1 MTAKRLMLLSL
12 FCSVL
17 GLSVLLL
24 SQTNNESATT
34 SSQQAVKQT
43 VKVLVPTRTIE
54 IGQAYTPNSFRWKEV
69 PQQELENY
77 IDHVTPE
84 DISADHTMSGLA
96 RTKLVKDSILSKADI
111 TEPEGGYSLSL
122 KLQPGYRAISVPVDQ
137 VTSNSG
143 FIEPGDRVDIL
154 LLGSQDGE
162 LLRYGNSSQ
171 GLYVTTIV
179 HDARVLAFNNKQT
192 AESYQ
197 KARESNGFENGIPDD
212 SSVSLEVTPEQ
223 ANQVV
228 LAKQLGKL
236 TLVLRG
242 QNEAQDQ
249 PQHANA
255 VTLKVISPDTTQV
268 LPDVGLVEFR
278 AENKTVNNKT
288 GADNNG

>member
-24 SQTNNESATT
+24 SQTNSESATT
-34 SSQQAVKQT
+34 SSKQAAKQT
-43 VKVLVPTRTIE
+43 VKVLVSTRTIE
-54 IGQAYTPNSFRWKEV
+54 IGQTYTPNSFRWKEV

-249 PQHANA
+249 PQHANE

-278 AENKTVNNKT
+278 AESKTVNNKT

>member
-24 SQTNNESATT
+24 SQTNSESATT
-34 SSQQAVKQT
+34 SSKQAAKQT

-54 IGQAYTPNSFRWKEV
+54 IGQTYTPNSFRWKEV

-77 IDHVTPE
+77 IDYVTPK

-197 KARESNGFENGIPDD
+197 KARESNGFEDGIPDD

>member
-197 KARESNGFENGIPDD
+197 KARESNGFENGIPED

-278 AENKTVNNKT
+278 ADTKTVKTNT

>member
-34 SSQQAVKQT
+34 SSKQAAKQT

-54 IGQAYTPNSFRWKEV
+54 IGQTYTPNSFRWKEV

-77 IDHVTPE
+77 IDYVTPK

-137 VTSNSG
+137 VTSHSG

-212 SSVSLEVTPEQ
+212 SSVSLEVTSEQ

-255 VTLKVISPDTTQV
+255 VTLKVISPNTTQV

>member
-17 GLSVLLL
+17 GISVLLL
-24 SQTNNESATT
+24 SQTNNESTST
-34 SSQQAVKQT
+34 SSKQAVKQT

-179 HDARVLAFNNKQT
+179 HDARVLAFNDKQT

-197 KARESNGFENGIPDD
+197 KARESNQHKKVVPDD

>member
-1 MTAKRLMLLSL
+1 M
-12 FCSVL
+12 
-17 GLSVLLL
+17 
-24 SQTNNESATT
+24 
-34 SSQQAVKQT
+34 
-43 VKVLVPTRTIE
+43 
-54 IGQAYTPNSFRWKEV
+54 
-69 PQQELENY
+69 
-77 IDHVTPE
+77 
-84 DISADHTMSGLA
+84 
-96 RTKLVKDSILSKADI
+96 LVKDSILSKADI

-179 HDARVLAFNNKQT
+179 YDARVLAFNDKQT

-197 KARESNGFENGIPDD
+197 KARESNQHKKVVPDD

>member
-24 SQTNNESATT
+24 SQTNSESATT
-34 SSQQAVKQT
+34 SSKQAAKQT

-54 IGQAYTPNSFRWKEV
+54 VGQTYTPNSFRWKEV

-77 IDHVTPE
+77 IDHVTPD
-84 DISADHTMSGLA
+84 DISAAHTMSGLA

-179 HDARVLAFNNKQT
+179 HDARVLAFNDKQT

-197 KARESNGFENGIPDD
+197 KARESNQHKKVVPDD

>member
-17 GLSVLLL
+17 GISVLLL
-24 SQTNNESATT
+24 SQTNSESATT
-34 SSQQAVKQT
+34 SSKQAAKQT

-54 IGQAYTPNSFRWKEV
+54 IGQTYTPNSFRWKEV

-77 IDHVTPE
+77 IDHVTPD
-84 DISADHTMSGLA
+84 DISAAHTMSGLA

>member
-24 SQTNNESATT
+24 SQTNSESATT
-34 SSQQAVKQT
+34 SSKQAAKQT

-54 IGQAYTPNSFRWKEV
+54 IGQTYTPNSFRWKEV

-84 DISADHTMSGLA
+84 DISAAHTMSGLA
-96 RTKLVKDSILSKADI
+96 RTKLIKDSILSKADI

-197 KARESNGFENGIPDD
+197 KARESNGFENGIPED

>member
-24 SQTNNESATT
+24 SQTNNESAIT
-34 SSQQAVKQT
+34 SSKQAAKQM

-54 IGQAYTPNSFRWKEV
+54 IGQTYTPNSFRWKEV

-84 DISADHTMSGLA
+84 DISTDHTMSGLA

-197 KARESNGFENGIPDD
+197 KARESNGFENGIPED

>member
-24 SQTNNESATT
+24 SQTNSESATT
-34 SSQQAVKQT
+34 SSKQAAKQT

-54 IGQAYTPNSFRWKEV
+54 RGQTYTPNSFRWKEV

-84 DISADHTMSGLA
+84 DISAAHTMSGLA

-197 KARESNGFENGIPDD
+197 KARESNGFEDGIPDD

>member
-24 SQTNNESATT
+24 SQTNSESATT
-34 SSQQAVKQT
+34 SSKQAAKQT

-54 IGQAYTPNSFRWKEV
+54 IGQTYTPNSFRWKEV

-197 KARESNGFENGIPDD
+197 KARESNGFEDGIPDD

>member
-24 SQTNNESATT
+24 SQTNSESATT
-34 SSQQAVKQT
+34 SSKQAAKQT

-54 IGQAYTPNSFRWKEV
+54 IGQTYTPNSFRWKEV

-77 IDHVTPE
+77 IDYVTPK

-242 QNEAQDQ
+242 QNEVQDQ

>member
-17 GLSVLLL
+17 GISVLLL
-24 SQTNNESATT
+24 SQTNSESATT
-34 SSQQAVKQT
+34 SSKQAVKQT

-84 DISADHTMSGLA
+84 DISAAHTMSGLA

-179 HDARVLAFNNKQT
+179 HDARVLAFNDKQT

-197 KARESNGFENGIPDD
+197 KARESNQHKKVVPDD

>member
-17 GLSVLLL
+17 GISVLLL
-24 SQTNNESATT
+24 SQTNNESAST
-34 SSQQAVKQT
+34 SSKQAVKQT

-179 HDARVLAFNNKQT
+179 HDARVLAFNDKQT

-197 KARESNGFENGIPDD
+197 KARESNQHKKVVPDD

-278 AENKTVNNKT
+278 ADTKTVKTNT

>member
-24 SQTNNESATT
+24 SQTNSESATT
-34 SSQQAVKQT
+34 SSKQAAKQT

-54 IGQAYTPNSFRWKEV
+54 IGQTYTPNSFRWKEV

-84 DISADHTMSGLA
+84 DISAAHTMSGLA

-197 KARESNGFENGIPDD
+197 KARESNGFEDGIPDD

-278 AENKTVNNKT
+278 AENKTVNN
-288 GADNNG
+288 

>member
-34 SSQQAVKQT
+34 SSKQAAKQT

-54 IGQAYTPNSFRWKEV
+54 IGQTYTPNSFRWKEV

-84 DISADHTMSGLA
+84 DISTDHTMSGLA

-111 TEPEGGYSLSL
+111 TEPAGGYSLSL

>member
-24 SQTNNESATT
+24 SQTNSESATT
-34 SSQQAVKQT
+34 SISATEKT
-43 VKVLVPTRTIE
+43 IKVLVPTRTIE
-54 IGQAYTPNSFRWKEV
+54 IGQTYTPNSFRWKEV

-77 IDHVTPE
+77 IDHVTPK
-84 DISADHTMSGLA
+84 DISSDHTMSGLA

-278 AENKTVNNKT
+278 AENKTVKTNT

>member
-1 MTAKRLMLLSL
+1 MTSKRLMLLSL

-24 SQTNNESATT
+24 SQTNNESAST
-34 SSQQAVKQT
+34 SVSAAEKAI
-43 VKVLVPTRTIE
+43 KVLVPTRTIE
-54 IGQAYTPNSFRWKEV
+54 IGQTYTPNSFRWKEV

>member
-24 SQTNNESATT
+24 SQTNSESATT
-34 SSQQAVKQT
+34 SSKHAAKQT

-96 RTKLVKDSILSKADI
+96 RTKLVKDSVLSKADI

-278 AENKTVNNKT
+278 ADNKTVKTNT

>member
-17 GLSVLLL
+17 GISVLLL
-24 SQTNNESATT
+24 SQTNSESATT
-34 SSQQAVKQT
+34 SSKQAVKQT

-84 DISADHTMSGLA
+84 DISAAHTMSGLA

-179 HDARVLAFNNKQT
+179 YDARVLAFNNKQT

>member
-34 SSQQAVKQT
+34 SSKQAAKQM

-54 IGQAYTPNSFRWKEV
+54 IGQTYTPNSFRWKEV

-179 HDARVLAFNNKQT
+179 NDARVLAFNNKQT

-197 KARESNGFENGIPDD
+197 KARESNGFENGIPED

>member
-34 SSQQAVKQT
+34 SSKQAAKQM

-54 IGQAYTPNSFRWKEV
+54 IGQTYTPNSFRWKEV

-96 RTKLVKDSILSKADI
+96 RTKLVKDSILSKVDI

>member
-1 MTAKRLMLLSL
+1 MTSKRLMLLSL

-24 SQTNNESATT
+24 SQTNNESAST
-34 SSQQAVKQT
+34 SVSAAEKAI
-43 VKVLVPTRTIE
+43 KVLVPTRTIE
-54 IGQAYTPNSFRWKEV
+54 IGQTYTPNSFRWKEV

-77 IDHVTPE
+77 IDHVTPD

>member
-77 IDHVTPE
+77 IDHVTPD
-84 DISADHTMSGLA
+84 DISAAHTMSGLA

-179 HDARVLAFNNKQT
+179 HDARVLAFNDKQT

-197 KARESNGFENGIPDD
+197 KARESNQHKKVVPDD

>member
-24 SQTNNESATT
+24 SQTNSESATT
-34 SSQQAVKQT
+34 SSKQAAKQT

-54 IGQAYTPNSFRWKEV
+54 IGQTYTPNSFRWKEV

-77 IDHVTPE
+77 IDHVTPD
-84 DISADHTMSGLA
+84 DISAAHTMSGLA

-249 PQHANA
+249 PQHANE

-278 AENKTVNNKT
+278 ADTKTVKTNT

>member
-24 SQTNNESATT
+24 SQTNSESATT
-34 SSQQAVKQT
+34 SSKQAAKQM

-54 IGQAYTPNSFRWKEV
+54 IGQTYTPNSFRWKEV

-96 RTKLVKDSILSKADI
+96 RTKLVKDSVLSKADI
-111 TEPEGGYSLSL
+111 TEPKGGYSLSL

-278 AENKTVNNKT
+278 ADNKTVKTNT

>member
-17 GLSVLLL
+17 GISVLLL
-24 SQTNNESATT
+24 SQTNNESAST
-34 SSQQAVKQT
+34 SSKQAVKQT

-179 HDARVLAFNNKQT
+179 HDARVLAFNDKQT

-197 KARESNGFENGIPDD
+197 KARESNQHKKVVPDD

-249 PQHANA
+249 PQHANE

-278 AENKTVNNKT
+278 ADTKTVKTNT

>member
-24 SQTNNESATT
+24 SQTNSESATT
-34 SSQQAVKQT
+34 SSKQAAKQT

-54 IGQAYTPNSFRWKEV
+54 IGQTYTPNSFRWKEV

-77 IDHVTPE
+77 IDHVTPD
-84 DISADHTMSGLA
+84 DISAAHTMSGLA

-278 AENKTVNNKT
+278 AENKTVKTNT

>member
-24 SQTNNESATT
+24 SQTNSESATT
-34 SSQQAVKQT
+34 SSKQAAKQT

-54 IGQAYTPNSFRWKEV
+54 IGQTYTPNSFRWKEI

-77 IDHVTPE
+77 IDHVTPD
-84 DISADHTMSGLA
+84 DISAAHTMSGLA

-179 HDARVLAFNNKQT
+179 HDARVLAFNDKQT

-197 KARESNGFENGIPDD
+197 KARESNQHKKVVPDD

>member
-24 SQTNNESATT
+24 SQTNSESATT
-34 SSQQAVKQT
+34 SSKQAAKQT

-54 IGQAYTPNSFRWKEV
+54 IGQTYTPNSFRWKEV

-77 IDHVTPE
+77 IDHVTPD
-84 DISADHTMSGLA
+84 DISAAHTMSGLA

-179 HDARVLAFNNKQT
+179 HDARVLAFNDKQT

-197 KARESNGFENGIPDD
+197 KARESNQHKKVVPDD

>member
-24 SQTNNESATT
+24 SQTNSESATT
-34 SSQQAVKQT
+34 SSKQAAKQT

-54 IGQAYTPNSFRWKEV
+54 IGQTYTPNSFRWKEV

-77 IDHVTPE
+77 IDHVTPD
-84 DISADHTMSGLA
+84 DISAAHTMSGLA

>member
-17 GLSVLLL
+17 GISVLLL
-24 SQTNNESATT
+24 SQTNSESATT
-34 SSQQAVKQT
+34 SSKQAVKQT
-43 VKVLVPTRTIE
+43 IKVLVPTRTIE
-54 IGQAYTPNSFRWKEV
+54 IGQTYTPNSFRWKEV

-179 HDARVLAFNNKQT
+179 HDTRVLAFNNKQT

-197 KARESNGFENGIPDD
+197 KARESNGFEDGVPDD

-242 QNEAQDQ
+242 QNEAQNQ

-278 AENKTVNNKT
+278 ADNKTVKTNT

>member
-278 AENKTVNNKT
+278 AESKTVNNKT

>member
-17 GLSVLLL
+17 GISVLLL
-24 SQTNNESATT
+24 SQTNNESAST
-34 SSQQAVKQT
+34 SSKQAVKQT

-84 DISADHTMSGLA
+84 DISAAHTMSGLA

-249 PQHANA
+249 PQHANE

-278 AENKTVNNKT
+278 ADTKTVKTNT

>member
-24 SQTNNESATT
+24 SQTNNESAST
-34 SSQQAVKQT
+34 SVSAAEKAI
-43 VKVLVPTRTIE
+43 KVLVPTRTIE
-54 IGQAYTPNSFRWKEV
+54 IGQTYTPNSFRWKEV

>member
-24 SQTNNESATT
+24 SQTNSESATT
-34 SSQQAVKQT
+34 SSKQAAKQT

-54 IGQAYTPNSFRWKEV
+54 IGQTYTPNSFRWKEV

-197 KARESNGFENGIPDD
+197 KARESNGFEDGIPDD

-278 AENKTVNNKT
+278 AESKTVNNKT

>member
-17 GLSVLLL
+17 GISVLLL
-24 SQTNNESATT
+24 SQTNNESAST
-34 SSQQAVKQT
+34 SSKQAVKQT

-249 PQHANA
+249 PQHANE

-278 AENKTVNNKT
+278 ADTKTVKTNT